1 MLKFVK
7 IFNFGRCEG
16 FEPSPLV
23 SQTNT
28 LPIELTSPY
37 TLCTLNFY
45 SSYNFRVPLDG
56 ILYVFIISE

>member
-23 SQTNT
+23 SQTNSCKNKRQIMT
-28 LPIELTSPY
+28 LIKL
-37 TLCTLNFY
+37 Y
-45 SSYNFRVPLDG
+45 SIN
-56 ILYVFIISE
+56 

>member
-23 SQTNT
+23 PQTNT

-45 SSYNFRVPLDG
+45 SSYNLEFL
-56 ILYVFIISE
+56 

>member
-23 SQTNT
+23 PQTNT

-45 SSYNFRVPLDG
+45 SSYVLLDWFEQS
-56 ILYVFIISE
+56 YSMVSA